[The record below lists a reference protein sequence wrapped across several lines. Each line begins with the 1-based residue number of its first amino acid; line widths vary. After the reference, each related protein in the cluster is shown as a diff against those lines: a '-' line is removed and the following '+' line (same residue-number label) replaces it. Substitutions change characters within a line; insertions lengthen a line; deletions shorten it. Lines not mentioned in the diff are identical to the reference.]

1 MSKRAIPLYSRFLSS
16 SAFVLSR
23 EIHDPP
29 RSSSPRLDVKA
40 SRLSTR
46 LRGRGWLLS
55 ERGPSRVGKD
65 CVRSPIDTLPVYA
78 PRDDERRGVHNPPAT
93 LLVRVQ
99 GQPGMGTQSRN
110 ALHAIAILFFFSLP
124 PPFFIARGMIRRKN
138 FISLKC
144 AQCG

>member
-110 ALHAIAILFFFSLP
+110 ALHAIAILFFFSP
-124 PPFFIARGMIRRKN
+124 PPPPLFSSHAE
-138 FISLKC
+138 
-144 AQCG
+144 